1 MRWGL
6 AIGAAAT
13 LGAAAMIG
21 TQWAGSPTAPES
33 TASTA
38 AATASLESM
47 ARASRQAAAAEG
59 VAIGGTLMSGTGL
72 GLISTLLTLETGPE
86 LTKEDTEDVAADA
99 EGAAGQRR
107 VTMKV
112 KVDGSGSRLTLK
124 ADMEMRETRG
134 TSRTNTR
141 ARLTVGLDYCPDKDG
156 QVIADVVYEGSG
168 DTALTNAAGTA
179 GYSVNLSAKGQAK
192 ASVNDQALMSR
203 IDQDLRYEHSTRGGQ
218 NPANAAGQTGA
229 TRKATSGSFTIGTST
244 SLDSSVRASDN
255 LVQTSKGRSEVR
267 FQAGPGDDP
276 AAHSYLVSLTHLWL
290 DTALTAIFEKAQA
303 KWRSGACL
311 ELLVRAPVKA
321 GGATNGTQP
330 KERKNFEVAVRHQ
343 MEQAELPL
351 PIDASFDGRDTLEPK
366 RLDKAPGRFEYVA
379 GPEPKDYGNVAL
391 KSVSRRGIAEER
403 VAFSN
408 DQRFGGDFSARTSG
422 PMQALA
428 EGRVTWQAKAGAP
441 DTYVPS
447 GSVRVS
453 GTRRQC
459 KVEGEADLTEGDGEL
474 HVKRDAEGRP
484 TEYRGHG
491 IKLMQLHF
499 TCPRVSQTQT
509 LPVAWFGT
517 AEAYRPVGGDGS
529 MEGRLDQGIVGWTW
543 RFTP

>member
-6 AIGAAAT
+6 ALGAAAT
-13 LGAAAMIG
+13 LGAAAVIG
-21 TQWAGSPTAPES
+21 TQWAGSPSAP
-33 TASTA
+33 ASPA
-38 AATASLESM
+38 AAASLESM
-47 ARASRQAAAAEG
+47 AQASRQAAAAEG
-59 VAIGGTLMSGTGL
+59 VAIGGTLMSGTGI
-72 GLISTLLTLETGPE
+72 GLIGTLLALETGPE

-107 VTMKV
+107 VTMKM

-124 ADMEMRETRG
+124 ADMEIREARG
-134 TSRTNTR
+134 NSRTNTR
-141 ARLTVGLDYCPDKDG
+141 ARLIVGLDYCPDKDG
-156 QVIADVVYEGSG
+156 RVIADVVYEGNG
-168 DTALTNAAGTA
+168 DTALANTVGTA

-218 NPANAAGQTGA
+218 NPADAAGKTGA

-244 SLDSSVRASDN
+244 TLDSSVRASDN
-255 LVQTSKGRSEVR
+255 VVQTSKGRPELR

-303 KWRSGACL
+303 KWRGGACL
-311 ELLVRAPVKA
+311 ELLVRAPVQA
-321 GGATNGTQP
+321 GGRTNSTQA
-330 KERKNFEVAVRHQ
+330 KERKNFEVAVRHKT
-343 MEQAELPL
+343 EQAELPL
-351 PIDASFDGRDTLEPK
+351 PIDAALDGRDTLDP
-366 RLDKAPGRFEYVA
+366 RRADKAPGRFTYVA
-379 GPEPKDYGNVAL
+379 GADPKDYGNVAL

-459 KVEGEADLTEGDGEL
+459 KVAGEADLTEGDGEL
-474 HVKRDAEGRP
+474 HFRRDAEGRP

-491 IKLMQLHF
+491 IKLMQLQF
-499 TCPRVSQTQT
+499 TCPRVSSTQT
-509 LPVAWFGT
+509 VPVAWFGT
-517 AEAYRPVGGDGS
+517 AEAYRPVGADGS
-529 MEGRLDQGIVGWTW
+529 MDGRLNQGIVEWTW
-543 RFTP
+543 RFTR